1 MKGVGD
7 ECILMSKRLYKGKEI
22 TTRHR
27 SWQFERESVE
37 PVRAIFDGLEGKFPE
52 L

>member
-1 MKGVGD
+1 MGD
-7 ECILMSKRLYKGKEI
+7 ECIFMSKRLYKVKEI
-22 TTRHR
+22 TRRHR
-27 SWQFERESVE
+27 SQQFERESME